1 MNGRE
6 AGFLLLTSHLG
17 DPERKVLTVAQ
28 LRNLAKRIVNAEQ
41 PAQVRDVTREDLLQ
55 LGYGKDMAERIV
67 GLLDADQ
74 QLQWYINRGRRAG
87 CVPVTRV
94 SQGYPLRL
102 RKRLGLDSPG
112 CLWMKGELALLEKPM
127 VSLVGSRDLRKENRD
142 FAHEVGRQAAL
153 QGFTLVSG
161 NARGADK
168 TAQDAC
174 LAYGGSVISVV
185 ADRLDEQPVHERI
198 LYMAEDGYDLPFSSM
213 RALSR
218 NCVIHSLADAV
229 LVAQCTYGKGG
240 TWDGT
245 LKNLRNGWSPVFC
258 FRDGSAAVTEL
269 TQRGAVA
276 VDAGQLARLQELR
289 SEPNFFDQ

>member
-1 MNGRE
+1 M
-6 AGFLLLTSHLG
+6 
-17 DPERKVLTVAQ
+17 LTVAQ